1 MGVPLLGVERLDAS
15 KPGEPWSKPR
25 YAARVDVGVFVR
37 GVGDRVFV
45 GVREGVSVLVGFV
58 VLVGDAP
65 GELVSEAVAVEVD
78 VETGVGVFAA
88 VGLGTMVKV
97 DVSVGVV
104 VAVVLGTVVGAGV
117 EVASS

>member
-1 MGVPLLGVERLDAS
+1 MGVPLLGVERLDVS
-15 KPGEPWSKPR
+15 RPGVPVVWSKPQ
-25 YAARVDVGVFVR
+25 YAASVEVGVFVK

-65 GELVSEAVAVEVD
+65 GELVSEAVAVKVD

-97 DVSVGVV
+97 GVV
-104 VAVVLGTVVGAGV
+104 VA
-117 EVASS
+117 SS